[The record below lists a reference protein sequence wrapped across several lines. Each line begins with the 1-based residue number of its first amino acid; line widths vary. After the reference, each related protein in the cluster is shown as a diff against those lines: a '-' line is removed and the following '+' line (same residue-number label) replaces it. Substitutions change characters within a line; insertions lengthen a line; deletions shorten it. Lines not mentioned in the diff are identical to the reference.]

1 MATTDVESATVPAA
15 RVRSRAA
22 RWASWRWSVVLAGLL
37 LGLAVVAAVWP
48 SLLTPIDPLRA
59 DPLQSNLPPSAQHW
73 AGTDLQGRDLLARI
87 VYGAR
92 YSLVIGLGAVLVS
105 VLVGTVLGLLAGA
118 GPSWLD
124 QLISRA
130 IDILCAFPSVL
141 LALVFI
147 AFTGPGVPNLILAL
161 GLGGIPSFA
170 RVVRSQVF
178 VARTSGYAEQ
188 ARTYAVP
195 AWRIVLR
202 HVLPNALGPLPIL
215 ATLGL
220 GGAIVGSSGL
230 SFLGLGPQPP
240 AAEWGLM
247 LSDSRNYL
255 RVAWWTGVFPGVA
268 LTAVVIS
275 ATVVGR
281 WLQRRYE
288 RRF

>member
-1 MATTDVESATVPAA
+1 M
-15 RVRSRAA
+15 SRPLKL
-22 RWASWRWSVVLAGLL
+22 RWSVVLASLL
-37 LGLAVVAAVWP
+37 LGLAVLAAVWP
-48 SLLTPIDPLRA
+48 SLLTTVDPLYA
-59 DPLQSNLPPSAQHW
+59 NPLESNLPPSAQHLV
-73 AGTDLQGRDLLARI
+73 GTDLQGRDLLARI
-87 VYGAR
+87 IYGAR
-92 YSLVIGLGAVLVS
+92 HSLIIGLGAVVVS
-105 VLVGTVLGLLAGA
+105 VLAGTVLGLLAGA

-130 IDILCAFPSVL
+130 IDILCAFPSIL

-170 RVVRSQVF
+170 RVVRSQVL
-178 VARTSGYAEQ
+178 VARTSGYVEQ
-188 ARTYAVP
+188 AQTYAVP
-195 AWRIVLR
+195 RWRIILR

-220 GGAIVGSSGL
+220 GGAIIGSSGM

-240 AAEWGLM
+240 TAEWGLM

-268 LTAVVIS
+268 LTTVVIS